1 MSADKNPTAAEMIET
16 LRLIEKEAAKVLK
29 ADDFLTLISH
39 EFRNPV
45 NAVLNYLH
53 LLLVGEYGS
62 LTPEQSH
69 ILKQVRTEV
78 DGLSNLIKV
87 SFDLIHADQARRPG
101 KVSQVHLPE
110 LLEELEAEVQFL
122 CNSGELSFER
132 KEDSAP
138 PTLWTE
144 PLRLRMALR
153 NLLIHSVKSSEKGRI
168 VLEAFPEKGGAGFR
182 LSDASGGMPDEEL
195 SRIFDPASDTEIL
208 EGVRLPRAGLGLYL
222 TKRLLE
228 LIGGTIEVESRS
240 GVGLTFHVWVPSRK
254 P

>member
-1 MSADKNPTAAEMIET
+1 MSEDKNPTAAEMIET
-16 LRLIEKEAAKVLK
+16 LGLIEKEAAKVLK

-39 EFRNPV
+39 ELRNPV

-78 DGLSNLIKV
+78 DALSNLIKV
-87 SFDLIHADQARRPG
+87 SFDLIHADKARRPG
-101 KVSQVHLPE
+101 KFSEVHLAE
-110 LLEELEAEVQFL
+110 LLEELEAEIQFL
-122 CNSGELSFER
+122 CTSGELSFER
-132 KEDSAP
+132 RGDFALTS
-138 PTLWTE
+138 LWTD

-153 NLLIHSVKSSEKGRI
+153 NLLIHSVKSTEKGKV
-168 VLEAFPEKGGAGFR
+168 VLEAFPEKEGVGFR
-182 LSDASGGMPDEEL
+182 VSDTSGGIPDEEL
-195 SRIFDPASDTEIL
+195 SRIFDPCGDAESL
-208 EGVRLPRAGLGLYL
+208 EGGRQPRSRLGLYL

-240 GVGLTFHVWVPSRK
+240 GAGSTFHVWVPSRK